1 MAFERNESAG
11 YLVNQLARL
20 FARELQDRIQP
31 LGLTT
36 GVFPALLLLWEKDGA
51 TQRELVEQL
60 EIEQPTMANTLTR
73 MERDGLIVRKKDP
86 NDGRAQRIWLTEKA
100 RALHSPATAAAEG
113 INSNALATLSKT
125 ERQAF
130 FKILRKI
137 IDGLKIATESP

>member
-1 MAFERNESAG
+1 MKFKRDDSAG

-60 EIEQPTMANTLTR
+60 EIEQPTMANTLAR
-73 MERDGLIVRKKDP
+73 MERDGLILRKKDP
-86 NDGRAQRIWLTEKA
+86 ADGRAQRIWLTDKA
-100 RALHSPATAAAEG
+100 RTLHRPAIHAAR
-113 INSNALATLSKT
+113 NVNNDALAVLSKT
-125 ERQAF
+125 ERQHF
-130 FKILRKI
+130 IKMLRKVI
-137 IDGLKIATESP
+137 GGLKK

>member
-1 MAFERNESAG
+1 MRFKRDDSAG

-60 EIEQPTMANTLTR
+60 EIEQPTMANTLAR

-86 NDGRAQRIWLTEKA
+86 GDGRAQRIWLTDKA
-100 RALHSPATAAAEG
+100 RALHRPAINAAK
-113 INSNALATLSKT
+113 NVNNDALTVLSKT
-125 ERQAF
+125 ERQQF
-130 FKILRKI
+130 IKTLRKVI
-137 IDGLKIATESP
+137 GGLKK